1 MGRIKGAKEFDKF
14 KKGER
19 LTRKQSMTGKCF
31 ECNGQEESKADC
43 EVDTCP
49 MFAYRLYPK
58 TGKARFIENP
68 TVERH
73 VPKTDTSQAEKAHF
87 IEAPDVETP
96 KETGRT

>member
-1 MGRIKGAKEFDKF
+1 MGKIKGAKEFDKF
-14 KKGER
+14 KRGEK
-19 LTRKQSMTGKCF
+19 LTRKQAMTGKCF

-58 TGKARFIENP
+58 TEKARFIGDSG
-68 TVERH
+68 VVRH
-73 VPKTDTSQAEKAHF
+73 VLKTDTSQAGKAHF

-96 KETGRT
+96 KETGKT